1 MPAVISPDQ
10 DAINAQVEINAPP
23 ERVFQAL
30 IDSAQARTWG
40 STEHFETTV
49 WVLEPRIGG
58 KWKFVAKD
66 CGTGKV
72 YTHYGE
78 VLEFDPPRVLEHT
91 WMADFHEQPSRPTI
105 VRWELSAFG
114 SGTRLKVTH
123 RGFADQPKVR
133 KDYQSGW
140 PGLLEAI
147 RKYCESVHGKA
158 RTVEYGGN
166 FNRKAP
172 RN

>member
-1 MPAVISPDQ
+1 YHGAAAGTHGEAGRHDARSEPSHRGVVFQRRGWQGDEGSVRSSSKVRVRTAMEGAAMPAVISPDQ

-91 WMADFHEQPSRPTI
+91 
-105 VRWELSAFG
+105 
-114 SGTRLKVTH
+114 
-123 RGFADQPKVR
+123 
-133 KDYQSGW
+133 
-140 PGLLEAI
+140 
-147 RKYCESVHGKA
+147 
-158 RTVEYGGN
+158 
-166 FNRKAP
+166 
-172 RN
+172 